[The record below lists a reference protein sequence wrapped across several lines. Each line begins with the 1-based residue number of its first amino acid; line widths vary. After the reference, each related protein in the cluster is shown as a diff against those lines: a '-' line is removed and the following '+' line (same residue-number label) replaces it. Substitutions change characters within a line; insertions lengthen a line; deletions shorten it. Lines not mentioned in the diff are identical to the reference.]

1 MAIVDLAGLGEDLPS
16 QLVECDICIIG
27 SGPAGASIVRELATT
42 GLRITVLESGG
53 SARLPDADLLN
64 MVEDVGRPRQADQWA
79 VRNRI
84 LGGSSHT
91 WGGRCAPFDE
101 IDLQDRPWVPAS
113 GWPIPLETIAPYLD
127 RSAAHLGLAMGAGF
141 NGSHFWTIAGRP
153 VPPLPDPDLL
163 LPIVWQFSR
172 DPDES
177 YPFEYMRFGRHIER
191 WGGADTLVVTGATA
205 LGIHTVESGKAV
217 AAVEYAGFDG
227 RRRMLK
233 APAVVLCAGGIEN
246 ARLLLASDSRSP
258 TGLGNDHD
266 MVGRYLMDHLR
277 GPAASFAV
285 GGSEALQRYFGR
297 FNIRKHLFRVGMRLS
312 PEVQRREELL
322 NCAAWLGE
330 VLSERDPWDAL
341 RRTFSG
347 KPRLPEDIRLIAANA
362 GMLGRGLKQY
372 FVDRNGV
379 PRALDA
385 LELVAMCEQ
394 RPDPDSRVTLSD
406 QRDRL
411 GQRLPR
417 TDWRVHD
424 DESRTMRRMAE
435 LVAAECARL
444 GFGSP
449 VLADWVRDRAAM
461 PLSFV
466 DVAHPTGTTRMSGD
480 PAQGVVDRNCQVHGV
495 EGLYV
500 AGSSVFPTASH
511 CNPTQMIVA
520 LALRAADCIKERA
533 QRPTALPLSGALRH
547 RSGARILVTGATG
560 RIGRTVVADLVERG
574 YRVRATTSRTPPE
587 TTGDAI
593 EWRVVDLATA
603 TDYDAIVAG
612 CDAVIHLAAE
622 LGRKEVMRQVNVEA
636 TRLLAA
642 AAERAQIKGFC
653 YVSTVSVYGSGLAR
667 DITEA
672 SPVLTPDRDI
682 ASEYWALDYV
692 REYGRTKLAGEM
704 AIREIAASVPYVILR
719 PTVVVN
725 PGQLVGI
732 RDWGRV
738 KRYLA
743 AHRHAHHIYDRD
755 VSDAAIWAI
764 ERGPA
769 GRLPAGSVETFN
781 LSEDDFAEPTHA
793 DFMRKAFAVTGDE
806 RFRFVKV
813 PGFGDWLHDAL
824 RFRSLP
830 LRNPLWRMRF
840 PNTKI
845 KAAGWSPRFG
855 MAKAYERAFEILRRE
870 GASAVGAGTVTD
882 PVGTDGPLTTAQS

>member
-1 MAIVDLAGLGEDLPS
+1 MAIVDLAGLGDDLPS
-16 QLVECDICIIG
+16 QLVACDICIIG
-27 SGPAGASIVRELATT
+27 TGPAGASIVRELGAT

-53 SARLPDADLLN
+53 TVRLPEADLLN
-64 MVEDVGRPRQADQWA
+64 AVEDVGRPRQADQWA

-113 GWPIPLETIAPYLD
+113 GWPIDFETIEPYLD
-127 RSAAHLGLAMGAGF
+127 RSAAHLGLTVGTGF
-141 NGSHFWTIAGRP
+141 NGPDFWAIAGRP
-153 VPPLPDPDLL
+153 MPPLPDPGLL
-163 LPIVWQFSR
+163 APIIWQFSR
-172 DPDES
+172 DPEES
-177 YPFEYMRFGRHIER
+177 YPFEYMRFGRHVER
-191 WGGADTLVVTGATA
+191 WGGPNTLVVTGATA
-205 LGIHTVESGKAV
+205 LQIHTVESGGAV
-217 AAVEYAGFDG
+217 SGVEYAGPDK
-227 RRRMLK
+227 RRRVLK
-233 APAVVLCAGGIEN
+233 ANAVILCAGGIEN
-246 ARLLLASDSRSP
+246 ARLLLCSDSHSP
-258 TGLGNDHD
+258 RGLGNDRD

-277 GPAASFAV
+277 GPTASFSTE
-285 GGSEALQRYFGR
+285 GSEALQRYFGR
-297 FNIRKHLFRVGMRLS
+297 FNIRKHLFRVGMRLA
-312 PEVQRREELL
+312 PEIQREEELL

-330 VLSERDPWDAL
+330 VLSERDPWDAI

-372 FVDRNGV
+372 FVDRNGI

-385 LELVAMCEQ
+385 LELVCMCEQ
-394 RPDPDSRVTLSD
+394 RPDPDSRITLSD
-406 QRDRL
+406 QRDWL

-435 LVAAECARL
+435 LVAAECGRL
-444 GFGSP
+444 GFGAP
-449 VLADWVRDRAAM
+449 VLADWVRDGGTM
-461 PLSFV
+461 PISFV
-466 DVAHPTGTTRMSGD
+466 DVAHPTGTTRMSDD
-480 PAQGVVDRNCQVHGV
+480 PAHGVVDRDCQVHGV
-495 EGLYV
+495 EGLFV

-520 LALRAADCIKERA
+520 LALRTADRLKELNSRRA
-533 QRPTALPLSGALRH
+533 IPSISGR
-547 RSGARILVTGATG
+547 RQEGRILVTGATG

-587 TTGDAI
+587 TAGDTV

-603 TDYDAIVAG
+603 TDYSDIVSG

-636 TRLLAA
+636 TRLLAM
-642 AAERAQIKGFC
+642 AAERAGVKAFC

-667 DITEA
+667 EMTET
-672 SPVLTPDRDI
+672 SPVLTPDRDV

-692 REYGRTKLAGEM
+692 REYGRTKLAGEI
-704 AIREIAASVPYVILR
+704 AIRETAVAVPYVVLR

-725 PGQLVGI
+725 PDQLVGI

-764 ERGPA
+764 ERGLS
-769 GRLPAGSVETFN
+769 GRLSAGTVETFN
-781 LSEDDFAEPTHA
+781 LSEDEFAEPTHA

-840 PNTKI
+840 PNAKI

-855 MAKAYERAFEILRRE
+855 MAKAYEQAFQILRRE
-870 GASAVGAGTVTD
+870 AASPVGAGKASG
-882 PVGTDGPLTTAQS
+882 PVGAAAPLTTAKG